1 MTTRSAVLA
10 SLLLAA
16 APAALAAKG
25 GTDVLHLSL
34 RSELV
39 ATEVDPDAEGT
50 LSAKLRKQGKAN
62 VQKLDFHVEGLE
74 SEATYEL
81 FLLHRG
87 AVDPVEVAS
96 FDTDS
101 NGQASLKLKHLGH
114 KDHPRNKFPGPGFD
128 PLSDVLA
135 LEVRN
140 DGDEIVLD
148 ADLSAPDKLS
158 YLVKR
163 RLDNE
168 GVDTDAEGRLFMKDK
183 GKSSRFRLKV
193 TDLDLAPSADYSV
206 AINCNDVS
214 VLECEYVAAFT
225 ADEDGKLDIKGLPG
239 TPPAPFQ
246 MTDVSLVDG
255 SGDVVLST
263 ELP

>member
-1 MTTRSAVLA
+1 MKKRSAVLA

-39 ATEVDPDAEGT
+39 ATEVDLDAEGT
-50 LSAKLRKQGKAN
+50 LSAKLRQQGKAD
-62 VQKLDFHVEGLE
+62 VQKLSFGVEGLE
-74 SEATYEL
+74 PGATYHL

-87 AVDPVEVAS
+87 AVDPVEVLS
-96 FDTDS
+96 FDADS
-101 NGQASLKLKHLGH
+101 DGEASLKLKHLGH
-114 KDHPRNKFPGPGFD
+114 KDKPNKKFPGPGFD

-140 DGDEIVLD
+140 DGDEIVLE
-148 ADLSAPDKLS
+148 ADLTMPDKLS

-168 GVDTDAEGRLFMKDK
+168 GIDTDAEGRLFMKDK

-193 TDLDLAPSADYSV
+193 TDLDLAPSADYTL

-214 VLECEYVAAFT
+214 LLDCEYVEVFT
-225 ADEDGKLDIKGLPG
+225 ADEDGKLDIKELPG

-255 SGDVVLST
+255 NGDEVLRT
-263 ELP
+263 DLP